1 MYFLEGKG
9 PLKQLTHFEYRH
21 NPVLVGVKIW
31 EVDLIFASDSCKKIR
46 QVVLSSACK
55 LNAALVCF

>member
-1 MYFLEGKG
+1 MKRPF
-9 PLKQLTHFEYRH
+9 KQLKHFEYRH

-31 EVDLIFASDSCKKIR
+31 EVDLKFASDSCKKIR
-46 QVVLSSACK
+46 QVVLSSASK